1 MKFIIIIYLEGYDQQ
16 FITKVSIH
24 QRSSI
29 FLTVVFFDMLCQQN
43 IRARLLQIIFDVY
56 KDHRIVNELILF
68 LINQDRLS

>member
-1 MKFIIIIYLEGYDQQ
+1 MYI
-16 FITKVSIH
+16 KVLNSKLTFNLTFL
-24 QRSSI
+24 I